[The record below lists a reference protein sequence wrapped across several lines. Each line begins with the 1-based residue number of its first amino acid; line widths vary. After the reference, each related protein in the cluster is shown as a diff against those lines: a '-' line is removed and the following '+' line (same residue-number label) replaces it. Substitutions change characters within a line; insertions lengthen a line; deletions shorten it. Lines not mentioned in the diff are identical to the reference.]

1 MSLETIQ
8 KELGY
13 TKHAISEC
21 LSYFVPSRIKTQ
33 KTFAQE
39 LSYSLA
45 KNKKQLTQNF
55 SMMKRA
61 HVFLKKYA
69 LCPNIIYQELRLLC

>member
-21 LSYFVPSRIKTQ
+21 LRYFVPSRKKLKKHLHKNYPIV
-33 KTFAQE
+33 
-39 LSYSLA
+39 LA

-69 LCPNIIYQELRLLC
+69 LCLNIIYQELRLLC